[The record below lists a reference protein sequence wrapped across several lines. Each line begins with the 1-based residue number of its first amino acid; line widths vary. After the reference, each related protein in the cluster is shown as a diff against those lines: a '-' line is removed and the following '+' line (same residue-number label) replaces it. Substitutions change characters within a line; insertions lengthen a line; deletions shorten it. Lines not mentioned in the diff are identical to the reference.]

1 MGAKTKKST
10 AGKAKAKAPG
20 RESLCFAE
28 YLDQQAAGMSTKGER
43 TRCRFKAAAARILGD
58 KGYHSMQM
66 SDICSE
72 MGLSQG
78 AIYKYF
84 ANKKEIA
91 IEVMSEFIDRIGVLL
106 LAVQPEGDDYS
117 RTYQVNLQYVKIFAE
132 NVGLMR
138 CIRQLSDEIEEF
150 THLWH
155 SRNAQWWELIAKS
168 LARRSG
174 NPPGGPEAMMLV
186 ARSLA
191 GMVEEFLHDVYVR
204 GNPDLAE
211 LADSPEKLAETIS
224 ILWYRQAFAANPP
237 SDRLRRKNPLLTMR
251 ASRER
256 T

>member
-1 MGAKTKKST
+1 MEARDENSIVVNAKTK
-10 AGKAKAKAPG
+10 APVAN
-20 RESLCFAE
+20 SLGFAE
-28 YLDQQAAGMSTKGER
+28 YLDQQAAGILTKGGR
-43 TRCRFKAAAARILGD
+43 TRCHFKAAAARILGD

-66 SDICSE
+66 SDICNE

-84 ANKKEIA
+84 PNKKGIA
-91 IEVMSEFIDRIGVLL
+91 IEVMTEFIERIGVLL

-117 RTYQVNLQYVKIFAE
+117 RTYQVNLQYVRIFAK

-150 THLWH
+150 TRLWH

-174 NPPGGPEAMMLV
+174 NPPGGPEAMMLL

-204 GNPDLAE
+204 GNPEIVE
-211 LADSPEKLAETIS
+211 LVDSPEKLAETIS

-237 SDRLRRKNPLLTMR
+237 SDLLRRKHPLLKVGTK
-251 ASRER
+251 SES

>member
-1 MGAKTKKST
+1 MGARVKTTT
-10 AGKAKAKAPG
+10 AVKAKKKAPVA
-20 RESLCFAE
+20 EPLCFAE
-28 YLDQQAAGMSTKGER
+28 YLDQQAAGMLTKGER
-43 TRCRFKAAAARILGD
+43 TRYHFKAAAARILGD

-66 SDICSE
+66 SDICNE
-72 MGLSQG
+72 VGLSQG

-84 ANKKEIA
+84 SNKREIA
-91 IEVMSEFIDRIGVLL
+91 VEVMTEFIDRIPVLL
-106 LAVQPEGDDYS
+106 LAVEPEGDDYS
-117 RTYQVNLQYVKIFAE
+117 RTYQVNLQYVRIFAN

-138 CIRQLSDEIEEF
+138 CMRQLSDELEEF
-150 THLWH
+150 AHLWH

-168 LARRSG
+168 IARRSG
-174 NPPGGPEAMMLV
+174 NPPGGPEALMLL

-237 SDRLRRKNPLLTMR
+237 SDRLRRKHPLLKVGAKR
-251 ASRER
+251 DGE
-256 T
+256 